1 MNKEYNGRYMTIV
14 LQVPENATKLK
25 VTAIV
30 DENGEEKKL
39 RIKLNKKDIFELRED
54 YLILDPDDTL
64 YALYKI
70 NPEFKQFMDIGLQL
84 GKTEEQVLDA
94 WEEYYR
100 EKHGRT
106 EEQNN

>member
-1 MNKEYNGRYMTIV
+1 MSKEYNGRFMTIV
-14 LQVPENATKLK
+14 LQVPENATKLR

-39 RIKLNKKDIFELRED
+39 RTKLNKKDIFERRED

-64 YALYKI
+64 YALYRI

-94 WEEYYR
+94 WEEYR